1 MSVVDNFKYKELR
14 DYYHKWYRPD
24 NQAIII
30 VGDVDVDH
38 MENLI
43 KELWKDATVPANAA
57 QVKEE
62 PVPDNDTAIYVF
74 DKDKEMPYSQISIAM
89 STTPCPTR

>member
-24 NQAIII
+24 NQAIIV

-38 MENLI
+38 IEKVI
-43 KELWKDATVPANAA
+43 KDLWKDSTVPANAA
-57 QVKEE
+57 QVKDE
-62 PVPDNDTAIYVF
+62 PGARQRLGNLRLR
-74 DKDKEMPYSQISIAM
+74 QG
-89 STTPCPTR
+89 

>member
-24 NQAIII
+24 NQAIIV

-38 MENLI
+38 IEKVI
-43 KELWKDATVPANAA
+43 KDLWKDSTVPANAA
-57 QVKEE
+57 
-62 PVPDNDTAIYVF
+62 
-74 DKDKEMPYSQISIAM
+74 
-89 STTPCPTR
+89 